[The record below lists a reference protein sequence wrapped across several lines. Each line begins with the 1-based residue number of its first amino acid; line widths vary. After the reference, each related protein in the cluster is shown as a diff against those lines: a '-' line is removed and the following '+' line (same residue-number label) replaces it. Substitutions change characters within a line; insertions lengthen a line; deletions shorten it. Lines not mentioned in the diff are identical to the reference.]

1 MLKNIWKVKRTL
13 LDLKVLIWCQK
24 LSLQN
29 LIKKLQTVAL
39 NSSEI
44 YVVNAQLDNSTVKL
58 TLKHIVDFISGLEFI
73 GETDFSFCAI

>member
-1 MLKNIWKVKRTL
+1 M
-13 LDLKVLIWCQK
+13 
-24 LSLQN
+24 
-29 LIKKLQTVAL
+29 AL

-44 YVVNAQLDNSTVKL
+44 YIVNAQLDNSTVKL